1 MFYVSQETKIKDKM
15 FVGLCDCGEH
25 CLPEEIAL
33 VGRQAYLQRTIKK
46 FLYPKGHKFFSIIKF
61 IL

>member
-1 MFYVSQETKIKDKM
+1 MFSVSQETKIKDKM

-33 VGRQAYLQRTIKK
+33 VGRQRYLQRTIKFYILK
-46 FLYPKGHKFFSIIKF
+46 DIKIF
-61 IL
+61 